1 MQGNQFDFYNQDQ
14 DLAGGEGGI
23 INPSQ
28 NYNNNNR
35 GDLFSRS
42 DLGMGQGRGL
52 FGELSNDELQIN
64 GDQLDEVGIIDENLD
79 MESQKLN
86 NDGSFDQLRNPVLSL
101 RQDNFSDIQNN
112 FDDYTGA
119 VVAPTNPVP
128 QALTPT

>member
-1 MQGNQFDFYNQDQ
+1 
-14 DLAGGEGGI
+14 
-23 INPSQ
+23 
-28 NYNNNNR
+28 
-35 GDLFSRS
+35 
-42 DLGMGQGRGL
+42 MGQGRGL

>member
-86 NDGSFDQLRNPVLSL
+86 NDGSFD
-101 RQDNFSDIQNN
+101 
-112 FDDYTGA
+112 
-119 VVAPTNPVP
+119 
-128 QALTPT
+128 